1 MAPARGQ
8 SAKKSGPVP
17 MDLDIKI
24 MGQASTSSSRKSV
37 IAPPRRQIYS
47 ISIFI
52 GARLVVGFCVSGLNL
67 LTLRHCEAYNDEAIQ
82 KFRCR

>member
-37 IAPPRRQIYS
+37 IAPPRR
-47 ISIFI
+47 
-52 GARLVVGFCVSGLNL
+52 
-67 LTLRHCEAYNDEAIQ
+67 
-82 KFRCR
+82 